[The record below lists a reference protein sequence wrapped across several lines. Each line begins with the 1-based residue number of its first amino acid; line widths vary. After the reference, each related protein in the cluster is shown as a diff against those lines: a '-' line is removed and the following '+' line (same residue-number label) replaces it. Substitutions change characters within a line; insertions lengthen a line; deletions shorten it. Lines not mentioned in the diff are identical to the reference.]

1 MTPIAYCLFDTAIG
15 PCGLVWRGDVIVGAQ
30 LPEADAATARRR
42 LLRRF
47 HAAVETEPPPAIA
60 AAIEAV
66 RALLA
71 GGTLDLA
78 GVPVDFAELD
88 PFDRQVLEA
97 ARRIPPGRTRTYGQI
112 AAELG
117 QPRAA
122 QAVGAALG
130 RNPIPIIVPCHRV
143 LAAGGKVGGFSAPG
157 GAATKLM
164 LLAIENAR
172 VGDEPT
178 LF

>member
-1 MTPIAYCLFDTAIG
+1 MVD
-15 PCGLVWRGDVIVGAQ
+15 
-30 LPEADAATARRR
+30 
-42 LLRRF
+42 
-47 HAAVETEPPPAIA
+47 
-60 AAIEAV
+60 AV

-71 GGTLDLA
+71 EGALDL
-78 GVPVDFAELD
+78 VDVAVDLSGLD

-130 RNPIPIIVPCHRV
+130 RNPVPIIVPCHRV

-157 GAATKLM
+157 GTATKLK

>member
-1 MTPIAYCLFDTAIG
+1 VTPSAYRLFDTAIG
-15 PCGLVWRGDVIVGAQ
+15 PCGLVWSGEVIVGAQ
-30 LPEADAATARRR
+30 LPESDPTLARRR

-47 HAAVETEPPPAIA
+47 PDAVEADPPPGVGRV
-60 AAIEAV
+60 IEAV
-66 RALLA
+66 RALLTEGA
-71 GGTLDLA
+71 LDLA
-78 GVPVDFAELD
+78 DVAVDLSGLD

-130 RNPIPIIVPCHRV
+130 RNPVPIIVPCHRV

-157 GAATKLM
+157 GAATKLK

>member
-1 MTPIAYCLFDTAIG
+1 VTPIAYCLFETAIG
-15 PCGLVWRGDVIVGAQ
+15 PCGLVWRGAVIVGAQ
-30 LPEADAATARRR
+30 LPEADLATARRR

-47 HAAVETEPPPAIA
+47 HAAVEAAPPAAVA

-71 GGTLDLA
+71 EGVRDLADVPVDLA
-78 GVPVDFAELD
+78 GLE

-157 GAATKLM
+157 GAATKLK
-164 LLAIENAR
+164 LLAIENAK
-172 VGDEPT
+172 VSDEPT

>member
-1 MTPIAYCLFDTAIG
+1 MSEAAYLLFDTALG
-15 PCGLVWRGDVIVGAQ
+15 VCGLAWRGEAVVWAS
-30 LPEADAATARRR
+30 LPEPDPEALRRR
-42 LLRRF
+42 LKRR
-47 HAAVETEPPPAIA
+47 HPAAVEAAPPPSVA
-60 AAIEAV
+60 AVVDAV

-71 GGTLDLA
+71 EGTVDLSS
-78 GVPVDFAELD
+78 VVVDITELD
-88 PFDRQVLEA
+88 SFEREVLEA
-97 ARRIPPGRTRTYGQI
+97 TRRIPPGRTRTYGQI
-112 AAELG
+112 AQELG

-130 RNPIPIIVPCHRV
+130 RNPIPIIIPCHRV
-143 LAAGGKVGGFSAPG
+143 LAAGGRSGGFSAPG
-157 GAATKLM
+157 GVATKLK

>member
-1 MTPIAYCLFDTAIG
+1 MTPSAYCLFDTAIG
-15 PCGLVWRGDVIVGAQ
+15 LCGLVWRGEVIVGAH
-30 LPEADAATARRR
+30 LPESDPTLARRR

-47 HAAVETEPPPAIA
+47 SDAVETDAPPGVARVVD
-60 AAIEAV
+60 AV

-71 GGTLDLA
+71 EGALDL
-78 GVPVDFAELD
+78 VDVAVDLSGLD

-130 RNPIPIIVPCHRV
+130 RNPVPIIVPCHRV

-157 GAATKLM
+157 GTATKLK

>member
-1 MTPIAYCLFDTAIG
+1 MDAEGYCLFDTALG
-15 PCGLVWRGDVIVGAQ
+15 VCSLAWRGEVVVGAS
-30 LPEADAATARRR
+30 LPDEAPELLRTRTARR
-42 LLRRF
+42 
-47 HAAVETEPPPAIA
+47 HPTAVEREPPAAIA
-60 AAIEAV
+60 AVVEAV
-66 RALLA
+66 KTLLA
-71 GGTLDLA
+71 DGAIDLA
-78 GVPVDFAELD
+78 DIAVDLD
-88 PFDRQVLEA
+88 QVEPFDRQVLEIT
-97 ARRIPPGRTRTYGQI
+97 RRIPPGRTRTYGQI

-143 LAAGGKVGGFSAPG
+143 LAAGGKSGGFSAPG
-157 GAATKLM
+157 GRMTKLK